1 MGSVKCRV
9 ALPAVLVEE
18 VEYRAS
24 VAGRPVDLEY
34 GRLFA
39 LGLLGKLAEELAPLF
54 PELNDRGRELSPP
67 ATGTRTATTRA
78 PSTDAIVAGPR
89 AQAREDRGDGS
100 AA

>member
-1 MGSVKCRV
+1 MKCRV

-18 VEYRAS
+18 VEHRAR

-54 PELNDRGRELSPP
+54 PELKDRGRELSPP
-67 ATGTRTATTRA
+67 ATGTKTAVTRA
-78 PSTDAIVAGPR
+78 PSPGPIVAAFR
-89 AQAREDRGDGS
+89 AQEHEARDAVSTGRG
-100 AA
+100 